1 MPQLGKVGLVNRGDY
16 SPSAV
21 YNILDFVYYD
31 GSSYICLQNGTSAVT
46 PNNEGLY
53 WRYLAKGYI
62 ADTSVFCRKADMKT
76 SLTTTYTAGQYAAD
90 AAALKTLNDK
100 IKSYTASSPISI
112 SDSNVISL
120 AVSGAVNSTTS
131 FGETGNKTP
140 AFGGTFKV
148 PSFTVDKWG
157 RLTVAADHNVTVP
170 TITNSVFPEPE
181 SGVITWSPSTF
192 ATSSNV
198 SSVYKVG
205 TLAILNLDFLSSGD
219 YSSGG
224 YINMGTLPTG
234 FKPVST
240 LAVNIPA
247 NTLGTKPVCVQLGT
261 SGAINIMNYKGSDHL
276 GVRAQIPYYIP

>member
-1 MPQLGKVGLVNRGDY
+1 MPSLGKVGLVNKGDY
-16 SPSAV
+16 SPSAT

-76 SLTTTYTAGQYAAD
+76 SLTTTYTAGQFAAD

-100 IKSYTASSPISI
+100 IKTYTASSPISI
-112 SDSNVISL
+112 SNENNISL
-120 AVSGAVNSTTS
+120 AVSGAVNATTS

-157 RLTVAADHNVTVP
+157 RLTVAADHTVTIPAYDSVSP
-170 TITNSVFPEPE
+170 TAGTIT
-181 SGVITWSPSTF
+181 WAPSTF

-205 TLAILNLDFLSSGD
+205 KLAILNLDFLSSGD
-219 YSSGG
+219 YSSNG
-224 YINMGTLPTG
+224 YHNMGTLPSG
-234 FKPVST
+234 FRPVST
-240 LAVNIPA
+240 LAVNISA
-247 NTLGTKPVCVQLGT
+247 NRLGTLPVCVQLGA

-276 GVRAQIPYYIP
+276 GVRAQIPYYIS